1 MSLLT
6 PSMARMRTPST
17 TIKLDPVYPQL
28 ESVPD
33 EQELQIAG
41 PSDIEPWAWSHFHLS
56 AD

>member
-1 MSLLT
+1 
-6 PSMARMRTPST
+6 MARMRTPST
-17 TIKLDPVYPQL
+17 TIKLDPVYPRL

-33 EQELQIAG
+33 EQELQITR